1 MGNIP
6 YFEAAGP
13 HTATSSSRTPALWG
27 PWQRRHCLPHLH
39 WPDLACGRHTWPD
52 LACGSHS
59 ASGTNLLPRLVHGV
73 EEQDEVAQD
82 PPGRPCTRSAPKSLL
97 SAGLISA
104 ALMYRQPK
112 TASCLSSSQS
122 GKLTAQKPFC
132 LKLARN
138 GHWTLSAA
146 QCGLYRI
153 GLHRDMPRRVRI
165 RMACIAIVVIVMAS
179 LAANEYVLVH
189 VATLS
194 KSMAR
199 LFNPVAVDEG
209 VDEGHVPRSA

>member
-122 GKLTAQKPFC
+122 GKLTAHSVEEDRRSTAEALLFEAGQK
-132 LKLARN
+132 
-138 GHWTLSAA
+138 WTLDAVCCA
-146 QCGLYRI
+146 
-153 GLHRDMPRRVRI
+153 MW
-165 RMACIAIVVIVMAS
+165 S
-179 LAANEYVLVH
+179 L
-189 VATLS
+189 
-194 KSMAR
+194 
-199 LFNPVAVDEG
+199 
-209 VDEGHVPRSA
+209 